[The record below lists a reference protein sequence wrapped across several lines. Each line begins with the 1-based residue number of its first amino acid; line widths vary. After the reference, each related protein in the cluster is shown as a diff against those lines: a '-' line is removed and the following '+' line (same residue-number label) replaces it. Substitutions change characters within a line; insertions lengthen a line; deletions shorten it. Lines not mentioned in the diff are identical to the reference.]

1 MKSTLQEYAVLL
13 RFLFNNSQRWL
24 SNELYGNQLIIICM
38 VTYPL
43 GVITGKKIGSTYK
56 GIDHVELT

>member
-43 GVITGKKIGSTYK
+43 GVITGKKLAQLIKESITWS
-56 GIDHVELT
+56 